1 MHDLACLFY
10 QLHHSTLTYPLPF
23 TGIAKLLK
31 VIRFFLQAL
40 CLCCHHF
47 GFSLRPLPP
56 SIFSFRFM
64 SLRSEFLGAIKK
76 KNPFSFL
83 QWFSQHYLVVLSIT
97 CQALVSLGEESLS
110 GPPEPSSTSG
120 LRTLMASV
128 TFPLKH
134 SFQL

>member
-76 KNPFSFL
+76 KKTHFPFCSGSANTIWWFYLLRVRLWFHLEKKAFL
-83 QWFSQHYLVVLSIT
+83 VPLSPPVLQGYVLSW
-97 CQALVSLGEESLS
+97 LLL
-110 GPPEPSSTSG
+110 
-120 LRTLMASV
+120 LFL
-128 TFPLKH
+128 
-134 SFQL
+134 